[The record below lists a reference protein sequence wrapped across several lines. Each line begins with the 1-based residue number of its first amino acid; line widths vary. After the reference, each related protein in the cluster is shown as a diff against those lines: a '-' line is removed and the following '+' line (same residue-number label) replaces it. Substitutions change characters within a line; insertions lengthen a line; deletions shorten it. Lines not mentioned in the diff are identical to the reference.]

1 MSDPCSQLRE
11 LGEMSATLQAVV
23 KMQESTQKTVEK
35 ISETMQLVSNQTA
48 RISHLERNGEH
59 VQKQLDNLFERVRE
73 AEAARAPEEAICR
86 LHGRIDNVKAET
98 AREFESVHRS
108 VTHLSLTVGNWRRIL
123 RCKYLWALIGVLT
136 LLVLANTLCG
146 AIHYPDFYARALK
159 LWVGN

>member
-1 MSDPCSQLRE
+1 MGEPCSQLRE

-73 AEAARAPEEAICR
+73 AEAARLPEEALSR
-86 LHGRIDNVKAET
+86 LHTRIDNVKADT
-98 AREFESVHRS
+98 AKELDSVQRS
-108 VTHLSLTVGNWRRIL
+108 VGHLR
-123 RCKYLWALIGVLT
+123 
-136 LLVLANTLCG
+136 
-146 AIHYPDFYARALK
+146 
-159 LWVGN
+159 